1 MSEDRCCVFFF
12 FLVQQNLSSCDLQS
26 LSVSCNDSFIR
37 FVLLSDCQTL
47 ESAPV
52 DGNSL

>member
-1 MSEDRCCVFFF
+1 MVWFLSV
-12 FLVQQNLSSCDLQS
+12 FLVVRQNLSIRDLQS